1 MSLAT
6 LIIASVCTASPTHP
20 ELCSGGL
27 PTGVK
32 TEIVAPAGCDTSS
45 WLGNPNGAWTI
56 PPSGC
61 NKEVKVVWKTKADNA
76 VITSRTVDLTHRAN
90 EASSVSVSAAM

>member
-6 LIIASVCTASPTHP
+6 LIIATVCTSAPTCQQ
-20 ELCSGGL
+20 LCAGGL
-27 PTGVK
+27 PSGVK

-45 WLGNPNGAWTI
+45 WLGNPNGSWAI

-61 NKEVKVVWKTKADNA
+61 KKEVKVVWKTKADNA
-76 VITSRTVDLTHRAN
+76 FITSRTVDLTPRAN

>member
-32 TEIVAPAGCDTSS
+32 TEIVAPAGCDTSA
-45 WLGNPNGAWTI
+45 WVGNPNGSWDI
-56 PPSGC
+56 PDNC
-61 NKEVKVVWKTKADNA
+61 HTLVNVVWKVKANGSIIA
-76 VITSRTVDLTHRAN
+76 CRTVDLTHRAN
-90 EASSVSVSAAM
+90 EASSAHVSAAM